1 MPISDALR
9 ALLTAPGP
17 SGYERRGAAAFRRTC
32 SPPAP
37 EGRAAPSRDICSPL
51 ADEVVT
57 DHVGSTVATLRGRGE
72 GPSVA
77 VLGHIDEIG
86 LIVSHIDDEG
96 LLWFLGVGGWDPM
109 ILVGQRVEVVT
120 RDGSIPGVIGKKP
133 IHLLREEERKK
144 S

>member
-17 SGYERRGAAAFRRTC
+17 SGYEGRAAAAFR
-32 SPPAP
+32 
-37 EGRAAPSRDICSPL
+37 DICAPL

-144 S
+144 SPELRDLHIDI